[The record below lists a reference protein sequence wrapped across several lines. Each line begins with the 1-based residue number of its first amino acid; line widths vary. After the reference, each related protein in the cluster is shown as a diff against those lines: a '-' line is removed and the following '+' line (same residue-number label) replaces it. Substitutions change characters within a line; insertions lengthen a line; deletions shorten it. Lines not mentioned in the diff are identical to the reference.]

1 MTILRASRV
10 LAWILR
16 PSLDLV
22 AFAILACGVALWD
35 AIYRPRFF
43 DECYALALVFQ
54 MFAASTAFRER
65 AVRGHFDLL
74 LTRTPRALVASAH
87 LAVSIAP
94 GVLVWTLVLALDGA
108 AVHRI
113 PTGLRAPPLVAL
125 MCVSLIAWSAGLVLP
140 RYGAG
145 LLWLSSIVIIAGSGY
160 AGRVRT
166 DAFAGSSEYR
176 FVARGVGFLG
186 APMLLVA
193 DPIAPSVLIVAMLAA
208 CAAAA
213 AACGVAYVIAFDAAL
228 QELT

>member
-1 MTILRASRV
+1 MTFVRATRV

-22 AFAILACGVALWD
+22 AFAILACSVAVWD
-35 AIYRPRFF
+35 ALYRPRFF

-74 LTRTPRALVASAH
+74 LTRAPRALVAAAH

-94 GVLVWTLVLALDGA
+94 GLLVWMVVVAADGA
-108 AVHRI
+108 GLHRV

-125 MCVSLIAWSAGLVLP
+125 SCVSLIAWAAGLVLP

-145 LLWLSSIVIIAGSGY
+145 LLWLATIVIIAGSGY

-166 DAFAGSSEYR
+166 DSFAGRAEVR
-176 FVARGVGFLG
+176 FLARGVGFLA

-193 DPIAPSVLIVAMLAA
+193 DPIAPSVVIVAMLAA

-213 AACGVAYVIAFDAAL
+213 AACGAAYVIAFDAAL